1 MTDQQKVMCFSELPC
16 VSVKSWFVLPKLTF
30 SCLQGLELAIER
42 ELPVAEH
49 RLCVRHRQANWSK
62 KYAGKLFKDAMWE
75 AARAASVLYFEAHM
89 EEIRKM
95 SVDAFDA
102 LDKIDKKKWTRC
114 AFRPG
119 SNCPMLVNNWAEA
132 FNVVIIKARDQPI
145 IAMLNTIYQLIMTKI
160 VTDRDAILKWKEKVC
175 PRVHKTL

>member
-1 MTDQQKVMCFSELPC
+1 MEKSSVLLLGWKFEEN
-16 VSVKSWFVLPKLTF
+16 VSVEQEVVNEVMADIVNEVEVDVVDDVEGAIERDIFLP
-30 SCLQGLELAIER
+30 GLELAIER
-42 ELPVAEH
+42 ELPAAEH
-49 RLCVRHRQANWSK
+49 RLCVRHLQANWSK

-75 AARAASVLYFEAHM
+75 AAKAASVPYFEAHL

-119 SNCPMLVNNWAEA
+119 SNCPMLV
-132 FNVVIIKARDQPI
+132 K
-145 IAMLNTIYQLIMTKI
+145 LG
-160 VTDRDAILKWKEKVC
+160 
-175 PRVHKTL
+175 